1 LADGQSVFV
10 NLPQTDYGVTLTDV
24 TKVYEK
30 QKVLDQLSLT
40 VTAGE
45 VFGLLGPNGAGKTTA
60 MKVIAG
66 LVHPNSGS
74 AQIFGFDTACKSVTV
89 KKLVGLVPQ
98 DNNLERELTVE
109 EALRVYGRLFAIPDL
124 KRQVEEKIEEFYL
137 GSVRKKRVGLL
148 SGGMARRVLIARALL
163 PHPKLLL
170 LDEPTVGLDPDVR
183 NEIWE
188 IIRRLAAEGKT
199 VVLTTHYMEEA
210 EKLCHRVAMLR
221 SGRLVLLDTPE
232 GIRNRLGTTDSA
244 ATALETVFIQLAKEG
259 RT

>member
-1 LADGQSVFV
+1 LTDCQSVSV
-10 NLPQTDYGVTLTDV
+10 NLSQTGDGVKLTDV

-30 QKVLDQLSLT
+30 QKVLDNLSLT
-40 VTAGE
+40 VKAGE

-66 LVHPNSGS
+66 LVRPNKGS
-74 AQIFGFDTACKSVTV
+74 VQIFGFDMACKSVTV

-124 KRQVEEKIEEFYL
+124 KRQVEEKIEEFSL
-137 GSVRKKRVGLL
+137 GAVRKKRVGLL

-163 PHPKLLL
+163 PHPQLLL

-183 NEIWE
+183 YEIWE
-188 IIRRLAAEGKT
+188 IIRRLAAKGKT

-210 EKLCHRVAMLR
+210 EQLCHRVAMLR
-221 SGRLVLLDTPE
+221 SGRLVLLDTPD
-232 GIRNRLGTTDSA
+232 GIRNRMGTTDSA
-244 ATALETVFIQLAKEG
+244 AMALEKVFIQLAKEG
-259 RT
+259 GS